1 MGKINT
7 MAPKKKGGKKKKKA
21 SGVDK
26 PPDPNAAD
34 EMKVE
39 IPKDPEHGYV
49 NLCLRLSHAPM
60 PKYCFFHVHMLTT
73 SRLMM
78 VKDQIVEYQ
87 GASKIFG
94 YLTRSR
100 RHQKVL

>member
-1 MGKINT
+1 

-49 NLCLRLSHAPM
+49 NLCVRPAILTLFIAPFIARADAKILFLPRAHADNVAVNDGQGSDCRIPR
-60 PKYCFFHVHMLTT
+60 PHRKY
-73 SRLMM
+73 SA
-78 VKDQIVEYQ
+78 I
-87 GASKIFG
+87 
-94 YLTRSR
+94 
-100 RHQKVL
+100 